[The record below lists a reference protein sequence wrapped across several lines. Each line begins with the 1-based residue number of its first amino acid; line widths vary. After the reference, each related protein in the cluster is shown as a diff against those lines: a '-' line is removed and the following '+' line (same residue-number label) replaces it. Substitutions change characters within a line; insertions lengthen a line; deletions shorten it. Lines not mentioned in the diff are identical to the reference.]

1 MSTPTRPTARWET
14 GAALWV
20 GGVVAALL
28 AVAVLVT
35 WTVSRA
41 GDTRPVPWDK
51 PAVVDGEVVHLT
63 YVGSECRDGATVDV
77 QEEADRVVLTV
88 RETDHSR
95 SCSDVGV
102 TYELEVRLDAPVD
115 GRDLVDR
122 ACSEEE
128 LAQRPGCR

>member
-1 MSTPTRPTARWET
+1 MSPLTRRTPRWET

-28 AVAVLVT
+28 AVAVLVI

-51 PAVVDGEVVHLT
+51 PAELDGDVVHLT
-63 YVGSECRDGATVDV
+63 YVGSECRDGASVDV
-77 QEEADRVVLTV
+77 QEDAAHVVLTV

-102 TYELEVRLDAPVD
+102 TYDLEVRLDAPLDGRELVD
-115 GRDLVDR
+115 G
-122 ACSEEE
+122 ACLEEE
-128 LAQRPGCR
+128 TARRPGCR